1 MKQLAERYADRGL
14 VIIGVN
20 GETDVATETRF
31 AREKRPG
38 LPNLVGAKKILEA
51 YGTTGFP
58 TTIFIDAE
66 GKVQDRQ
73 VGFAEERARRVIEK
87 ILPVPAG
94 GDR

>member
-1 MKQLAERYADRGL
+1 

-20 GETDVATETRF
+20 GESDVARETTF

-38 LPNLVGAKKILEA
+38 FANIVGAKKILES

-73 VGFAEERARRVIEK
+73 VGFAEERARKVIEK
-87 ILPVPAG
+87 ILPTPPAG
-94 GDR
+94 DGGR